1 MPFEF
6 RIFALASAV
15 AATLAVFVAPSAAQ
29 NVQERT
35 IRWGHLNNTDHPVS
49 KGVQKFTEIVAAK
62 SGGKIKVKEYPANQ
76 LGSEMQQQSALRAGT
91 QEMLSPATT
100 SLVGIVKDYGLI
112 DFPFIVSTPQQ
123 ADALL
128 DGPLGSALL
137 AKLPE
142 KGLVGLGYWDLGFRN
157 VTNSRRPI
165 TKGEDLDGI
174 KIRVIPNPVYLE
186 TFKAFNANPV
196 PMSFS
201 ELYTALETRTVDGQE
216 NPFSVILSNKFYEVQ
231 KYLSV
236 TNHTYSTNIIL
247 ISKKFWDQLSPD
259 EQKILQ
265 DAANEARDYQRK
277 VSREQAQSA
286 ISDLKAKGMEI
297 NEIAPAEL
305 AKMLGKT
312 KPIAQKFSAEYDQE
326 IVKLFNAELDRVH
339 ALKL

>member
-1 MPFEF
+1 MSSKFKS
-6 RIFALASAV
+6 FALAGAVV
-15 AATLAVFVAPSAAQ
+15 AAAAICVGPAAAQ

-49 KGVQKFTEIVAAK
+49 KGVQKFTEIVAAR

-91 QEMLSPATT
+91 QEMQSPATT

-216 NPFSVILSNKFYEVQ
+216 NPFSVILSNKFFEVQ

-277 VSREQAQSA
+277 VSRELARSA
-286 ISDLKAKGMEI
+286 VSDLKAKGMEV

-305 AKMLGKT
+305 ARMRDKT
-312 KPIAQKFSAEYDQE
+312 KPIAQKFSAEYDPE
-326 IVKLFNAELDRVH
+326 IVKLFNSELDRVH
-339 ALKL
+339 ALKP

>member
-1 MPFEF
+1 MRLGSKLMMPV
-6 RIFALASAV
+6 LAGAAV
-15 AATLAVFVAPSAAQ
+15 ALMSAAPASSQ
-29 NVQERT
+29 VQERT

-49 KGVQKFTEIVAAK
+49 KGVQKFTELVAAK
-62 SGGKIKVKEYPANQ
+62 SGGKLKVREFPANQ

-91 QEMLSPATT
+91 QEMQSPATT

-112 DFPFIVSTPQQ
+112 DFPFIVSTSQQ

-128 DGPLGSALL
+128 DGPLGTALL

-247 ISKKFWDQLSPD
+247 VSKKFWDGLSAE

-286 ISDLKAKGMEI
+286 INDLKAKGI
-297 NEIAPAEL
+297 QVNEIAPDEL
-305 AKMLGKT
+305 AKMRQKT
-312 KPIAQKFSAEYDQE
+312 QPIAQKFSAEYDPAT
-326 IVKLFNAELDRVH
+326 VKLFNAELDRVH
-339 ALKL
+339 ALKP

>member
-1 MPFEF
+1 MVMFPKIAFGVAAF
-6 RIFALASAV
+6 AALAAISTPVSA
-15 AATLAVFVAPSAAQ
+15 Q
-29 NVQERT
+29 VQERT

-49 KGVQKFTEIVAAK
+49 KGVQKFTELVAAK
-62 SGGKIKVKEYPANQ
+62 SGGKLKVREYPANQ

-91 QEMLSPATT
+91 QEMQSPATT

-112 DFPFIVSTPQQ
+112 DFPFIVSTPKQ

-157 VTNSRRPI
+157 VTNSRRAI

-174 KIRVIPNPVYLE
+174 KLRVIPNPVYLE

-231 KYLSV
+231 KYLGV

-247 ISKKFWDQLSPD
+247 VSKVFWDKLSKE
-259 EQKILQ
+259 EQTILQ
-265 DAANEARDYQRK
+265 EAANEARDYQRK
-277 VSREQAQSA
+277 ISREQAQAA
-286 ISDLKAKGMEI
+286 IAELKSKGMEI
-297 NEIAPAEL
+297 NEIGPAEL
-305 AKMLGKT
+305 AKMREKT
-312 KPIAQKFSAEYDQE
+312 KPIAQKFSAEYDPA
-326 IVKLFNAELDRVH
+326 IVKLFNSELDRIQ
-339 ALKL
+339 KD

>member
-1 MPFEF
+1 MSS
-6 RIFALASAV
+6 RRVLAAAALMGGLAMV
-15 AATLAVFVAPSAAQ
+15 AAPSRAQ
-29 NVQERT
+29 DIQERT
-35 IRWGHLNNTDHPVS
+35 IRWGHLNNPDHPVS
-49 KGVQKFTEIVAAK
+49 MGVKKFAEIVAAK
-62 SGGKIKVKEYPANQ
+62 SGGKLKVREYPSNQ
-76 LGSEMQQQSALRAGT
+76 LGSEMQQQSALRGGT
-91 QEMLSPATT
+91 QEMQSPATT
-100 SLVGIVKDYGLI
+100 SLVGIVKDFGLI
-112 DFPFIVSTPQQ
+112 DFPFLVSTPEQ

-128 DGPLGSALL
+128 DGPLGTALL

-142 KGLVGLGYWDLGFRN
+142 KGLVGLAYWDLGFRN

-165 TKGEDLDGI
+165 AKGEDLEGI

-201 ELYTALETRTVDGQE
+201 ELYSALETGTVDGQE
-216 NPFSVILSNKFYEVQ
+216 NPFSVILSNKFFEVQ

-247 ISKKFWDQLSPD
+247 ISKKFWDGLSKD

-277 VSREQAQSA
+277 VSRDAAAASIGE
-286 ISDLKAKGMEI
+286 LKAKGMEV

-305 AKMLGKT
+305 AKM
-312 KPIAQKFSAEYDQE
+312 
-326 IVKLFNAELDRVH
+326 R
-339 ALKL
+339 

>member
-1 MPFEF
+1 MVMFP
-6 RIFALASAV
+6 RIAIGVAAFAALAAV
-15 AATLAVFVAPSAAQ
+15 SSPAAAQ
-29 NVQERT
+29 VQERT

-49 KGVQKFTEIVAAK
+49 KGVQKFTELVAAK
-62 SGGKIKVKEYPANQ
+62 SGGKLKVREYPANQ

-91 QEMLSPATT
+91 QEMQSPATT

-112 DFPFIVSTPQQ
+112 DFPFIVSTSKQ

-142 KGLVGLGYWDLGFRN
+142 KGLIGLGYWDLGFRN
-157 VTNSRRPI
+157 VTNSRRAI

-174 KIRVIPNPVYLE
+174 KLRVIPNPVYLE

-247 ISKKFWDQLSPD
+247 VSKVFWDKLSKE
-259 EQKILQ
+259 EQTILQ

-277 VSREQAQSA
+277 VSREQAQAA
-286 ISDLKAKGMEI
+286 ISELKTKGMEI
-297 NEIAPAEL
+297 NEIAPVEL
-305 AKMLGKT
+305 AKMREKT
-312 KPIAQKFSAEYDQE
+312 KPIAQKFSAEYDPA
-326 IVKLFNAELDRVH
+326 IVKLFNTELDRIQ
-339 ALKL
+339 KD